1 MKITDVRIHV
11 TAPIGD
17 TVTFSG
23 RLSWVFVEIQT
34 DEGVTGI
41 GECSNFPRK
50 GNSAVVATLEAIKDE
65 LIGRDP
71 SRIEEIWIDIFRQ
84 FTFLGSRGLA
94 STVASGVD
102 IALWDLKGKALGRPV
117 HDLLGGAV
125 HDAIPLYTH
134 PGGETW
140 EHVAERTAGL
150 IEQGWDAF
158 KFDPFGESGARVT
171 SYLGGD
177 ISKAEIRTAAES
189 IERVRE
195 AVGQDVEIL
204 IDFHGNYNVTSALRC
219 IRALEPY
226 DIGWFE
232 EPLQPENTDALR
244 QLRAQTDA
252 PLCVG
257 ERLYTRWDFLPIFRD
272 RLANYVMPDVCWTG
286 GVSEL
291 KKIATMAEAH
301 AVPIAPHGAL
311 GPLQTLAS
319 AHVMLGTPNL
329 FRLEI
334 LGPDF
339 LTHYDA
345 AITEPLDIRDGRLFL
360 SDRPGLG
367 VELDLDWLRAHP
379 KPDWV

>member
-1 MKITDVRIHV
+1 MKITDVLIHV

-177 ISKAEIRTAAES
+177 ISKPEIRTAAES

-286 GVSEL
+286 GISEL

-301 AVPIAPHGAL
+301 AIPIAPHGAL

-379 KPDWV
+379 RPDWV